1 MKVEFRQDRHNLIV
15 RLTGE
20 LDHHSAV
27 NLRQVIDR
35 RLNNPEI
42 CNLVLNLKHV
52 SFMDSSGVGVILG
65 RYRLVEGRGGKMAL
79 CLIPAGVLK
88 VLEISGVPK
97 IIPLLGSE
105 QQALEAVTIGR
116 I

>member
-1 MKVEFRQDRHNLIV
+1 MEIEFKQDRHNLIA

-20 LDHHSAV
+20 LDHHSAA
-27 NLRQVIDR
+27 NLRQAIDR
-35 RLNNPEI
+35 RLGNPEI
-42 CNLVLNLKHV
+42 RNLVLNLQHV

-65 RYRLVEGRGGKMAL
+65 RYRLVEGRGGKMSL

-97 IIPLLGSE
+97 IIPFLGSE
-105 QQALEAVTIGR
+105 QQALEAVSHR
-116 I
+116 